1 MPQEPATGYDY
12 TRDVPNYPW
21 TYPPHPM
28 ETAQMEYK
36 DARGPMIGLAEYF
49 RENPSHRS
57 WVKGPITAFE
67 EAQANLIKALA
78 EHEGKTVR
86 AVQLEFK
93 EAANR
98 AHEAASKIQSAYRN
112 KTGRGRRHRKSRYTR
127 RR

>member
-1 MPQEPATGYDY
+1 MPQVPATGYDWKG
-12 TRDVPNYPW
+12 DVPNYPR
-21 TYPPHPM
+21 TYPPHPI
-28 ETAQMEYK
+28 ETAQMEYA

-49 RENPSHRS
+49 RANPSHRS
-57 WVKGPITAFE
+57 WVTGPIEAFE

-78 EHEGKTVR
+78 EHEGKSVR

-112 KTGRGRRHRKSRYTR
+112 KTGRGRRHRKSRSTR